1 MVPFFVLIPLEKT
14 IVSVWNLTWNMTV
27 RSISIRLQVFE
38 TTCSATHYN
47 AFQVHIEQQ
56 HNDVEIG
63 WEFEWTNRMRDR
75 ASERA
80 TVAESM
86 FTFYLVLFFISSSE
100 LNAPK
105 DMLHKH
111 VSNTPVITNITLN
124 SSFSIPLLLLSLAY
138 CIQYCYSIFLNFSLS
153 LLKSTVE
160 RVALHQFTSVR
171 VSMWEFYMLS
181 CQFCPIYQ
189 QFNWFFFFLVH
200 CVLSFGALFWS
211 TFCLWHLGIF
221 GSIVCNEW
229 LTS

>member
-1 MVPFFVLIPLEKT
+1 
-14 IVSVWNLTWNMTV
+14 
-27 RSISIRLQVFE
+27 
-38 TTCSATHYN
+38 
-47 AFQVHIEQQ
+47 
-56 HNDVEIG
+56 
-63 WEFEWTNRMRDR
+63 
-75 ASERA
+75 
-80 TVAESM
+80 M
-86 FTFYLVLFFISSSE
+86 FTFYLVLFFISGSE

-138 CIQYCYSIFLNFSLS
+138 CIQYCYSISLNFSLS

-189 QFNWFFFFLVH
+189 QFNWFFFL
-200 CVLSFGALFWS
+200 L
-211 TFCLWHLGIF
+211 
-221 GSIVCNEW
+221 SIVCCRLVHYFDQHFAYGILAFSVQLCVMNGWRHNE
-229 LTS
+229 LMFHF

>member
-1 MVPFFVLIPLEKT
+1 
-14 IVSVWNLTWNMTV
+14 
-27 RSISIRLQVFE
+27 
-38 TTCSATHYN
+38 
-47 AFQVHIEQQ
+47 
-56 HNDVEIG
+56 
-63 WEFEWTNRMRDR
+63 
-75 ASERA
+75 
-80 TVAESM
+80 M

-124 SSFSIPLLLLSLAY
+124 SSFSIPLLLLSLAH
-138 CIQYCYSIFLNFSLS
+138 CIQYCYSISLNFSLS
-153 LLKSTVE
+153 LKIHSRKSS
-160 RVALHQFTSVR
+160 ASPIHQCASVNVR
-171 VSMWEFYMLS
+171 ILYAFLPILPDLS
-181 CQFCPIYQ
+181 TIQLI
-189 QFNWFFFFLVH
+189 FFSLVH